1 LSCRCCFPSI
11 FIRNVKMLQLFWID
25 VPRCSLGIVPVCSFV
40 PCACLFESVPAWRI
54 QVITKASIHSATAR
68 QNKLTTMKF
77 LALTLNGLNL
87 ANGLA
92 VRPFGGNSAG
102 MTVSGADYYINMQG
116 WVTSK
121 MGDFQLNFFELAP
134 APSYL
139 KPSALPSSTNY
150 YI

>member
-1 LSCRCCFPSI
+1 
-11 FIRNVKMLQLFWID
+11 
-25 VPRCSLGIVPVCSFV
+25 
-40 PCACLFESVPAWRI
+40 
-54 QVITKASIHSATAR
+54 
-68 QNKLTTMKF
+68 MKF

-134 APSYL
+134 APSCL
-139 KPSALPSSTNY
+139 KPSASPSSTNY